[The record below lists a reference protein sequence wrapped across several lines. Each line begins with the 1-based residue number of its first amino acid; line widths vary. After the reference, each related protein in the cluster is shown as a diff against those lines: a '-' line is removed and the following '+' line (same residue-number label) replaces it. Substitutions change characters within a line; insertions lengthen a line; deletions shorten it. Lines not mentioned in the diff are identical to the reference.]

1 MELTNQ
7 RLTKNRFGQ
16 GLLRSLNLRPEEV
29 ERTLLMFTVYTVTS
43 IGLIWLELSVIS
55 IFLDEYGAD
64 KLPWIYIATAATGSG
79 LGFLYSWLQKI
90 MPLRRVIVAIMVLMA
105 VPLFLFRFGI
115 GVDDVSINF
124 GIATVTIGF
133 ITVFLMWLWVE
144 SCYVLDDL
152 NTSIT
157 CNQLFNIR
165 EIKRTYPLVSSGYLV
180 AGVVSGFSL
189 PILLQFVG
197 LKNITLVS
205 GLMVICGSL
214 TLFYLSQKYQ
224 QAFPDSARWVDD
236 EDEEQEFSTR
246 RVQGPLKGYII
257 PLVGFF
263 FLAEVLYVLVDFQFF
278 SQLEWKYPDGGSEIA
293 TFLGLYEGIQGLF
306 QVATQWFASS
316 RLVERIGVFAT
327 AMVLPGGIVILGF
340 FCLICGATNLFS
352 VFIGLVLLRFL
363 DELFHYT
370 LLETTGPVLFQPIP
384 DNIRSG
390 IQTLVNGVAE
400 PVSTG
405 LSGVII
411 LGLLWFTQQFISQED
426 QATFHDQQS
435 LVFIGAIILLGFLWV
450 GVVLLIRSQYV
461 GLLVKSSERGRLGVS
476 DVDMP
481 SLKRAIIENL
491 KKESPEAEKRS
502 CIELL
507 SQIDP
512 KNVGEVL
519 VPLLES
525 LPSSLQRQSLEIMLN
540 HPNPIYLESVRRL
553 SQPQPSPSHRPV
565 LPEVLALALRYVWL
579 TEPEPD
585 ISQLQPYLQPTV
597 DAVVRGTAAALIMRR
612 GDREQ
617 KAEATNALR
626 RMLTSKQ
633 ERERVM
639 GTRALGEA
647 DYLQGLRLYIPNL
660 LQDES
665 LRVRCALLEAIA
677 STHLEEYYPSLLRGL
692 SYESTREA
700 ALAALVRLE
709 NDAVPLLV
717 NLANDIHKSDLVRLQ
732 AWTAVGQIGTI
743 EALDALVSHLT
754 TAWGTSRR
762 NILRILLK
770 MPKESGI
777 EGVLDRIGRSGLEI
791 LIDQEMM
798 FIGQIYA
805 ALIDLSKGSVVGV
818 NKDED
823 EDEDLDLPVSGSPI
837 STKPTTDYS
846 ELLRRALRGLESDA
860 VERCFLLMKFLYPL
874 DTIQV
879 AAFNIQ
885 SESKSNMARG
895 LEILD
900 NTVDLPHKRAL
911 ISILDRHSETEKLQ
925 SLSELTMTKPLAPS
939 DRLRRLLE
947 LRHFLSDWT
956 LACCFHLARESRWSL
971 TAEQTLVCLRHPTGF
986 VREAVLAYL
995 RVASPRALV
1004 ELLPMLQNDVDNL
1017 VAGQV
1022 QEMMRELGVRP
1033 NSHV

>member
-7 RLTKNRFGQ
+7 RLTKNRIGQ
-16 GLLRSLNLRPEEV
+16 GLMRSLNLRPEEV
-29 ERTLLMFTVYTVTS
+29 ERTFLMFAVYTVTS
-43 IGLIWLELSVIS
+43 IGLIWLELSTVS
-55 IFLDEYGAD
+55 LFLDEYGAD

-90 MPLRRVIVAIMVLMA
+90 LPLRRVIVAILVLMA
-105 VPLFLFRFGI
+105 APLFLFRFGI
-115 GVDDVSINF
+115 GVEDVR
-124 GIATVTIGF
+124 IAGLSIGF
-133 ITVFLMWLWVE
+133 LTVFLMWLWVE

-189 PILLQFVG
+189 PLLLKFVG

-205 GLMVICGSL
+205 GLMVICGAL
-214 TLFYLSQKYQ
+214 TLFYLAESYQ

-236 EDEEQEFSTR
+236 EDEQQEFAAR
-246 RVQGPLKGYII
+246 RVQGPLQGYII

-278 SQLEWKYPDGGSEIA
+278 SQLEWKYPEEGSEIA
-293 TFLGLYEGIQGLF
+293 SFLGLYEGIQGLF
-306 QVATQWFASS
+306 QVGTQWFASS
-316 RLVERIGVFAT
+316 RLVERVGVFAT
-327 AMVLPGGIVILGF
+327 AMVLPAGIVVLGL
-340 FCLICGATNLFS
+340 FCIVCGATNLFS
-352 VFIGLVLLRFL
+352 VFLGLVFLRFL

-384 DNIRSG
+384 DNIRSD

-405 LSGVII
+405 LSGAGI
-411 LGLLWFTQQFISQED
+411 LALLWLTKQFLSQED
-426 QATFHDQQS
+426 EARFHDAQS
-435 LVFIGAIILLGFLWV
+435 LIFMGAIVLLGLIWL
-450 GVVLLIRSQYV
+450 GVVWLIRSQYV
-461 GLLVKSSERGRLGVS
+461 GLLVKSAERGRLGVS

-481 SLKRAIIENL
+481 ALKRAIVENL

-519 VPLLES
+519 APLLEV
-525 LPSSLQRQSLEIMLN
+525 LPSSLQRQSLETMLN
-540 HPNPIYLESVRRL
+540 HPNPAYLEPVRSL
-553 SQPQPSPSHRPV
+553 SEQPL
-565 LPEVLALALRYVWL
+565 LPEVLALALRYIWL
-579 TEPEPD
+579 TETEPD
-585 ISQLQPYLQPTV
+585 ISQLRPYLQPTV

-692 SYESTREA
+692 SYKSTREA
-700 ALAALVRLE
+700 ALQALVRLE

-717 NLANDIHKSDLVRLQ
+717 DLANDIHRSDLVRLQ

-743 EALDALVSHLT
+743 QALDALVSHLM

-770 MPKESGI
+770 MPKEAGI
-777 EGVLDRIGRSGLEI
+777 EGVLDRMGRSGLEI
-791 LIDQEMM
+791 LIDQELM

-805 ALIDLSKGSVVGV
+805 ALIDLSKVTNTTLSIEL
-818 NKDED
+818 NAE
-823 EDEDLDLPVSGSPI
+823 PI
-837 STKPTTDYS
+837 SNSEQLTADYR

-874 DTIQV
+874 DAIQA

-900 NTVDLPHKRAL
+900 NTVDLPNKRSL
-911 ISILDRHSETEKLQ
+911 INILDRHSELEKVK
-925 SLSELTMTKPLAPS
+925 SLSELTVYRPLTES

-947 LRHFLSDWT
+947 LRHFLSDWA
-956 LACCFHLARESRWSL
+956 LACCFHLARSARWSL

-995 RVASPRALV
+995 RIASPRALA
-1004 ELLPMLQNDVDNL
+1004 ELLPMLQNDADNL
-1017 VAGQV
+1017 VAAQV
-1022 QEMMRELGVRP
+1022 QQMMGELGVSSN
-1033 NSHV
+1033 NSHLAPG